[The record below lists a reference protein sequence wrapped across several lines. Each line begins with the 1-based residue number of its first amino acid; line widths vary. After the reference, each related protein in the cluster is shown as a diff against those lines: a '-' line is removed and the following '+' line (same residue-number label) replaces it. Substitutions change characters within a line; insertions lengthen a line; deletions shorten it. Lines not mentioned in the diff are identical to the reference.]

1 MSRLEQLTVARRR
14 DGIVAQL
21 AMLLGE
27 MAIVFAS
34 GVLVYVLISR
44 VSGPELLG
52 HYALVLSWLT
62 LFQAFAG
69 FGVSEWVMRE
79 IGRAPEAGSAV
90 GEALALG
97 LASSVAASALMVGAA
112 SLWDYPHGLQRAIE
126 IAALA
131 LPAFTVAQVCRG
143 AFVARGRSQH
153 VFAIRLLEFLAVVP
167 ANAVLI
173 VRGFPVE
180 ALIATLVGGRML
192 GAVASLALL
201 RMHGLRIA
209 FPRRFPGLARLGT
222 IAPFAASQ
230 ALGLLATNLNLIM
243 LSAWA
248 SSEVLGYYG
257 GAAKLV
263 DVLLLFPTVV
273 GTFLLPRLAA
283 DPPRVAAG
291 AAEPDGPKPEG
302 GLQQPTLRRALA
314 GLFAVAILACA
325 GLALF
330 AEWVLRTLYGPD
342 LEPAAPILRC
352 LMLYCALVVADAM
365 TSVVLKATDCQRA
378 DAVMFAI
385 NPAVNAAL
393 NLALIPALGAVG
405 AALAAVAAAL
415 SSLSLRYGFIRRRFG
430 APHWGALAA
439 GPLAGAAVGAA
450 AVFALRG
457 HVPESALFAV
467 WTAGSAWLLM
477 RAVGARVGDLRRLW
491 RAPTTEG
498 SRT

>member
-1 MSRLEQLTVARRR
+1 MTVARRR
-14 DGIVAQL
+14 DRTAAQL

-44 VSGPELLG
+44 ASGPELLG
-52 HYALVLSWLT
+52 QYSLVLSWLT

-79 IGRAPEAGSAV
+79 IGRSPKDGGTV

-97 LASSVAASALMVGAA
+97 IVSSVGASALMVGVA
-112 SLWDYPHGLQRAIE
+112 SLWDYPHGVLRAIE

-143 AFVARGRSQH
+143 VFVARGRSQH

-173 VRGFPVE
+173 IRGAPVE
-180 ALIATLVGGRML
+180 TLIATLVGGRML
-192 GAVASLALL
+192 GAAASLALL
-201 RMHGLRIA
+201 RVHGLRVG
-209 FPRRFPGLARLGT
+209 FPRRLPGLQRLGT
-222 IAPFAASQ
+222 VAPFAASQ

-248 SSEVLGYYG
+248 PSEVLGYYG

-273 GTFLLPRLAA
+273 GTFLMPRLAA
-283 DPPRVAAG
+283 NPPRSPGTADL
-291 AAEPDGPKPEG
+291 EK
-302 GLQQPTLRRALA
+302 GLEEPTLRRALA

-330 AEWVLRTLYGPD
+330 AEWVLHALYGPS
-342 LEPAAPILRC
+342 LVPAAPILRC
-352 LMLYCALVVADAM
+352 LMLYCALVFADAM
-365 TSVVLKATDCQRA
+365 TSVVLKATDYQRA
-378 DAVMFAI
+378 DVALFAI
-385 NPAVNAAL
+385 NPVVNAAL
-393 NLALIPALGAVG
+393 NLALIPVLGAVG
-405 AALAAVAAAL
+405 AALAAVAAVLA
-415 SSLSLRYGFIRRRFG
+415 SLSLRYRFIRQKFG
-430 APHWGALAA
+430 APRWGALAA
-439 GPLAGAAVGAA
+439 VPLGGAAMGAA
-450 AVFALRG
+450 ATWALRG
-457 HVPESALFAV
+457 HVPEAALFAA
-467 WTAGSAWLLM
+467 WTVGSAWLLM
-477 RAVGARVGDLRRLW
+477 RAIGARLGDLWQLRR
-491 RAPTTEG
+491 ATATEG
-498 SRT
+498 SGS

>member
-1 MSRLEQLTVARRR
+1 
-14 DGIVAQL
+14 
-21 AMLLGE
+21 MLLGE

-44 VSGPELLG
+44 ASGPELLG
-52 HYALVLSWLT
+52 HYSLVLSWLT

-79 IGRAPEAGSAV
+79 IGRSPQDGRTI

-97 LASSVAASALMVGAA
+97 IVSSLGASGLMVGMA
-112 SLWDYPHGLQRAIE
+112 SMWGYPHALLRAIE
-126 IAALA
+126 IAAIA

-167 ANAVLI
+167 ANAILI
-173 VRGFPVE
+173 LHGAPVE
-180 ALIATLVGGRML
+180 TLIATLVGGRIL
-192 GAVASLALL
+192 GAAASLVLL
-201 RMHGLRIA
+201 RMHGMRIA
-209 FPRRFPGLARLGT
+209 FPRRLPGLARLGAV
-222 IAPFAASQ
+222 APFAASQ

-283 DPPRVAAG
+283 NPPRRAG
-291 AAEPDGPKPEG
+291 ATGIDAPGISAPNQSAG
-302 GLQQPTLRRALA
+302 TGRGLEEPTLQRALA
-314 GLFAVAILACA
+314 GLFAVAILACG

-330 AEWVLRTLYGPD
+330 AEWVLRTLYGPGF
-342 LEPAAPILRC
+342 EPAAPILRY

-365 TSVVLKATDCQRA
+365 TSVVLKATDYQRA
-378 DAVMFAI
+378 DAALFAI

-393 NLALIPALGAVG
+393 NLALIPLFGAVG
-405 AALAAVAAAL
+405 AALAGVAAVL
-415 SSLSLRYGFIRRRFG
+415 TSLSLRYGFIRRRFG
-430 APHWGALAA
+430 APRWGRLAA
-439 GPLAGAAVGAA
+439 RPLAGAAMGAA
-450 AVFALRG
+450 ATWALRG
-457 HVPESALFAV
+457 HVPEAALFAG
-467 WTAGSAWLLM
+467 WTVGSAWLLM
-477 RAVGARVGDLRRLW
+477 RAIGARLGDLRQLR
-491 RAPTTEG
+491 RTPATGG
-498 SRT
+498 SGS